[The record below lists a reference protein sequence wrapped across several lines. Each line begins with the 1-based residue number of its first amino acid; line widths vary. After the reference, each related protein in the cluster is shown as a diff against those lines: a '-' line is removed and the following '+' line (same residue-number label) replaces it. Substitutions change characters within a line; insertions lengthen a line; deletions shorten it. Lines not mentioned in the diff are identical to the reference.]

1 MKVHNKKLLTEFSS
15 AHVDAKSQID
25 ALVSE
30 LEIATWSTP
39 HELKQRY
46 PKASIIGNNNVVF
59 NIRSNRYRLWV
70 IVSYQNQII
79 MAKKIGTHKE
89 YDKWEII

>member
-15 AHVDAKSQID
+15 AHVDAKSQIE

-46 PKASIIGNNNVVF
+46 PKASIIGNNNVMFVT
-59 NIRSNRYRLWV
+59 V
-70 IVSYQNQII
+70 QTNQQKMNTRKVVLI
-79 MAKKIGTHKE
+79 MASSKIFDVSGYLLSLHV
-89 YDKWEII
+89 